1 MTINIIVINISL
13 QNFEERTQEM
23 EEEAEAVVAV
33 GGGGS
38 EDACTSGGG
47 VRMLLGEGW
56 GEELEQRWER
66 VEGLLASL
74 RRRLQLRYSPDAAA
88 PALEDLVREESI
100 PDIG

>member
-1 MTINIIVINISL
+1 
-13 QNFEERTQEM
+13 M

-38 EDACTSGGG
+38 SEDPVTAAGGDEARG
-47 VRMLLGEGW
+47 VMLVGEGW
-56 GEELEQRWER
+56 GAELEQRWER

-74 RRRLQLRYSPDAAA
+74 RRRLQLRYSPDSAA
-88 PALEDLVREESI
+88 PVLEDLVREESI